1 MIFRKIWKRGG
12 VESKFLHNCNIL
24 ISFFQSW
31 PHVDKEVTFSGLRGP
46 VKELFHVFPRIVVI
60 NTKRINAR
68 EKGRTLGG
76 QGRWKW
82 ERNMIPDTQLSP
94 VRIRHNAKISNNL
107 RSISPKLP
115 RGRGVSKRK
124 RRNPK
129 NLVAER
135 DRSWTRTLAESRGL
149 KKTKKGREREKRRK
163 GKIEEGRLRKIASF
177 TALSHLPSL
186 WSFFSFEKIFS
197 QANLF
202 PMVSVARENTRR
214 YLVSCTPSLDEIG
227 FRWPPNVFRYSFL
240 IGSPLDRV
248 TFFRKRLPSSL
259 LSFFLS
265 FFFSK
270 RFRAK
275 EAALF
280 YGLSFSSFL
289 SLSLVIS
296 PSRVTST
303 RLYSGGARW
312 IRGRREKE
320 EDGASSQVFKNFQRA
335 TWLKSLGH
343 LRLLSFL
350 SFFFESLSLSCH
362 SHLLSRRVA
371 SFTRARERGRSL
383 GQEKERPFSFLAQ
396 RWRRR
401 VGDNGGSL

>member
-1 MIFRKIWKRGG
+1 MEMGTKYDSVRSCPPYVSAIMQRYRITYDQSRPNSREGGGYPNGSEGIRKTWWRSEIDRELERSRNLAGWKKQKR
-12 VESKFLHNCNIL
+12 EE
-24 ISFFQSW
+24 
-31 PHVDKEVTFSGLRGP
+31 KE
-46 VKELFHVFPRIVVI
+46 
-60 NTKRINAR
+60 
-68 EKGRTLGG
+68 
-76 QGRWKW
+76 
-82 ERNMIPDTQLSP
+82 
-94 VRIRHNAKISNNL
+94 
-107 RSISPKLP
+107 
-115 RGRGVSKRK
+115 K
-124 RRNPK
+124 RR
-129 NLVAER
+129 
-135 DRSWTRTLAESRGL
+135 
-149 KKTKKGREREKRRK
+149 RRK
-163 GKIEEGRLRKIASF
+163 GKIEEGRSF

-320 EDGASSQVFKNFQRA
+320 EDGASSQ
-335 TWLKSLGH
+335 
-343 LRLLSFL
+343 
-350 SFFFESLSLSCH
+350 
-362 SHLLSRRVA
+362 
-371 SFTRARERGRSL
+371 
-383 GQEKERPFSFLAQ
+383 
-396 RWRRR
+396 
-401 VGDNGGSL
+401 GDGL